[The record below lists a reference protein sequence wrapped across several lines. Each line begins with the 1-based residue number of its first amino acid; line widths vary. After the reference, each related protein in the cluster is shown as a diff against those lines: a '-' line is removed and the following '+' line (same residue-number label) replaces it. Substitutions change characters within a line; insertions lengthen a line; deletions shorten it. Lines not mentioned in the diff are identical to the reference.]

1 VIFYN
6 TETSRLFFF
15 KEIFKY
21 VEESISLSLSLSLL
35 LYGFLNIPAR
45 ETGISKL
52 HWFYVSP
59 LSVSCFQPR
68 LKRKYRALSL
78 ARLATKLQRTHYT
91 EVKHYLWI
99 TAPLSYRILPLP
111 SCAVQIL
118 RGVPKTR
125 AIRIGLWENN
135 SSRLLEDSRELTES
149 LTRLLLCWFS
159 SSLYKSNLSEYATIV
174 KVESV
179 RLEWVSNLGSMRA
192 ACSFTLCH
200 VTLHVTKKAPIQSW
214 LIEFHP
220 GFSVLFPVFDLYCG
234 VRFRVTLHLVWSDTV
249 IRH

>member
-1 VIFYN
+1 MIFYN

-91 EVKHYLWI
+91 EVKHDTIFELRRRCLIASCRYRLALSKYSEASRKQGPSALGYGKI
-99 TAPLSYRILPLP
+99 TRVDYSRI
-111 SCAVQIL
+111 
-118 RGVPKTR
+118 R
-125 AIRIGLWENN
+125 E
-135 SSRLLEDSRELTES
+135 SSRSLLRDFFFVDFRLVFTSRIS
-149 LTRLLLCWFS
+149 PNMRL
-159 SSLYKSNLSEYATIV
+159 
-174 KVESV
+174 
-179 RLEWVSNLGSMRA
+179 
-192 ACSFTLCH
+192 
-200 VTLHVTKKAPIQSW
+200 
-214 LIEFHP
+214 
-220 GFSVLFPVFDLYCG
+220 
-234 VRFRVTLHLVWSDTV
+234 
-249 IRH
+249 

>member
-1 VIFYN
+1 MDFW
-6 TETSRLFFF
+6 
-15 KEIFKY
+15 
-21 VEESISLSLSLSLL
+21 
-35 LYGFLNIPAR
+35 IPAR

-91 EVKHYLWI
+91 EVKHDTIFELRRRCLIASCRYRLALSKYSEASRKQGPSALGYGKI
-99 TAPLSYRILPLP
+99 TRVDYSRI
-111 SCAVQIL
+111 
-118 RGVPKTR
+118 R
-125 AIRIGLWENN
+125 E
-135 SSRLLEDSRELTES
+135 SSRSLLRD
-149 LTRLLLCWFS
+149 LCWFL

-200 VTLHVTKKAPIQSW
+200 VTLHVTKAPIQSW